1 MIFSSGAVYEGQ
13 WQFDKMTGYGT
24 LKLPDG
30 TIQEGTW
37 KDGSLHGCA
46 VFTWP
51 HGVAEYREYDAS
63 RGWFVLLFGFYNF
76 SLQEAT
82 AKLVAQTALLCYRNL
97 VVLI

>member
-1 MIFSSGAVYEGQ
+1 MFMSCGILVTRHGRGKMMFSSGAVYEGQ

-24 LKLPDG
+24 LKLLDG

-63 RGWFVLLFGFYNF
+63 RG
-76 SLQEAT
+76 
-82 AKLVAQTALLCYRNL
+82 
-97 VVLI
+97 